1 MDLTTNYLGFRLPHP
16 FMPGASPLVD
26 SLDMVRRL
34 EDAGAAAIVMHSLF
48 QEQYV
53 PPTSPPPAAR
63 AAPGGGPVTTQF
75 ALDPQQY
82 LEQIR
87 RIKASV
93 SVPVIASLNGTLADE
108 WLEWARSIEQAGA
121 DALELNIYYL
131 AADPLESGAEV
142 DRRIIHIARRVRGLV
157 SIPIAVKL
165 SVFIS
170 GVTHLVNNLDA
181 LGVNGV
187 VLFNR
192 FYQPDIDI
200 ETRTV
205 VPAIKLSDS
214 SELLV
219 RLRWLAILS
228 PQVRC
233 TLAVSGGVHTTEDA
247 VKALMAGASAVQV
260 VSALLKNGPEH
271 LTYLKAG
278 LSRWL
283 EDHGHGT
290 LAGIQGILD
299 HRRCPNPADYERANY
314 TRILQSWRVEEP
326 PGS

>member
-1 MDLTTNYLGFRLPHP
+1 MDLTTTYLGLPLAHP

-26 SLDMVRRL
+26 DMDMVRRL
-34 EDAGAAAIVMHSLF
+34 EDAGASAIVMHSLF
-48 QEQYV
+48 EEQL
-53 PPTSPPPAAR
+53 PGPGRDTRGMPTAGFP
-63 AAPGGGPVTTQF
+63 
-75 ALDPQQY
+75 LDPQEY
-82 LEQIR
+82 LEQLR
-87 RIKASV
+87 RIRAAV
-93 SVPVIASLNGTLADE
+93 AVPVIASLNGTLADP

-131 AADPLESGAEV
+131 AADPLESGVEV
-142 DRRIIHIARRVRGLV
+142 DRRTIQVARHVRRMV

-165 SVFIS
+165 SLFVS
-170 GVTHLVNNLDA
+170 GMAHLANDLDT
-181 LGVNGV
+181 LGVNGL

-205 VPAIKLSDS
+205 VPKLRLSDS

-228 PQVRC
+228 PQIRC
-233 TLAVSGGVHTTEDA
+233 SLAVSGGVHTVEDA

-260 VSALLKNGPEH
+260 VSALMMHGPGH
-271 LTYLKAG
+271 LTTLRDG

-283 EDHGHGT
+283 ESHGHGT
-290 LAGIQGILD
+290 LRGIQGILD
-299 HRRCPNPADYERANY
+299 HRHCPDPGALERANY
-314 TRILQSWRVEEP
+314 ARILNDPGPGTDREP
-326 PGS
+326 

>member
-26 SLDMVRRL
+26 SLDMVKRL

-53 PPTSPPPAAR
+53 PSASQTAAVRGASDGLPAPTR
-63 AAPGGGPVTTQF
+63 F
-75 ALDPQQY
+75 ALDPEQY
-82 LEQIR
+82 LNQIR
-87 RIKASV
+87 KIKASV
-93 SVPVIASLNGTLADE
+93 AVPVIASLNGTLADE

-131 AADPLESGAEV
+131 AADPLESSTEV
-142 DRRIIHIARRVRGLV
+142 DRRIIQIARRVRGLV
-157 SIPIAVKL
+157 TIPIAVKL

-170 GVTHLVNNLDA
+170 GVTHLANNLDV
-181 LGVNGV
+181 LGVNGL

-205 VPAIKLSDS
+205 VPALSLSNS

-233 TLAVSGGVHTTEDA
+233 QLAVSGGVHSTEDA
-247 VKALMAGASAVQV
+247 VKAIMAGASAIQL
-260 VSALLKNGPEH
+260 VSAILKNGPEH
-271 LTYLKAG
+271 LTHLRDG
-278 LSRWL
+278 LGRWL
-283 EDHGHGT
+283 EGHGHGT
-290 LAGIQGILD
+290 LSGIQGILD

-314 TRILQSWRVEEP
+314 TRILQGWRAEEP
-326 PGS
+326 PTS